1 MKSVFFAVALGALT
15 IVAASDAQA
24 QSVRFKGETSGSREL
39 QIATMQK
46 LASVYTLATKCE
58 KMDLVEPHIIAMQPQ
73 LGKDKKPN
81 GNFRIKERW
90 DATGCGKKT
99 SWDVIYT
106 PYKKGTKIDV
116 TKSK

>member
-1 MKSVFFAVALGALT
+1 MKNVIFGMALGAVALF
-15 IVAASDAQA
+15 AATDANA
-24 QSVRFKGETSGSREL
+24 QSVRFKGETSGTREL

-46 LASVYTLATKCE
+46 LASVYTASTKCQ
-58 KMDLVEPHIIAMQPQ
+58 KLDLVEPHIIAMQPQ

-99 SWDVIYT
+99 SWDVVYT
-106 PYKKGTKIDV
+106 PQNKGTKIDL
-116 TKSK
+116 TKAK